1 MKALL
6 LAGECFF
13 VYSPGES
20 EGRPPAGWE
29 AARGF
34 SPNSRTA
41 GAFSAPIPMVAVRGT
56 PKLAPGAREASFCRL
71 LGHFRVRLFGG
82 RFPSFFFS
90 RHSFYVELPGI
101 LHTLV
106 LERIYTFLRQ
116 LFSEKL
122 RIFVFVY
129 V

>member
-1 MKALL
+1 
-6 LAGECFF
+6 
-13 VYSPGES
+13 
-20 EGRPPAGWE
+20 
-29 AARGF
+29 
-34 SPNSRTA
+34 
-41 GAFSAPIPMVAVRGT
+41 MVAVRGT
-56 PKLAPGAREASFCRL
+56 PKSAPGAREASFCRL
-71 LGHFRVRLFGG
+71 LGRLRVRLFGG

-101 LHTLV
+101 LYTLV

>member
-1 MKALL
+1 
-6 LAGECFF
+6 
-13 VYSPGES
+13 
-20 EGRPPAGWE
+20 
-29 AARGF
+29 
-34 SPNSRTA
+34 
-41 GAFSAPIPMVAVRGT
+41 MVAVRGHF
-56 PKLAPGAREASFCRL
+56 KSAPGARETSFYL
-71 LGHFRVRLFGG
+71 LLDLLRVRLFGG
-82 RFPSFFFS
+82 RFSSFFFS